1 MLALL
6 PDDKDA
12 APRSPLQRLGDIVLT
27 RDRRQ
32 RRCIKVLLLSVVLYG
47 VSVGLMAYGGL
58 LGIVDPTVTRW
69 LGSFLV
75 LTLSTFYLIMRSGA
89 NLRLREPTMSL
100 PQAFVA
106 QSVIATGYA
115 FTGPIHASTLMLYM
129 LVIVFGLFDMRVN
142 YGRIVTAYTLVLAG
156 AVMIWRSHTMPQLYI
171 AQYEIIYFALLA
183 TGLGVTSR
191 LSLQLSTMR
200 ARLKSHKAELESALA
215 HIQELATHDE
225 LTGLANRRH
234 ILTLLAAHAK
244 RQARGGPSFYVAM
257 ADLDHFKRISDT
269 HGHGVGD
276 DALRTFAREAIKQ
289 LRNTDVIGRWGGE
302 EFLLL
307 MPETPPGD
315 PNMGIE
321 RLRSALATCPASE
334 QVPALRVRF
343 SLGIARYRDGEAI
356 DDTIE
361 RADRA
366 VYAAKEAG
374 RNCTVAL

>member
-1 MLALL
+1 
-6 PDDKDA
+6 
-12 APRSPLQRLGDIVLT
+12 
-27 RDRRQ
+27 
-32 RRCIKVLLLSVVLYG
+32 
-47 VSVGLMAYGGL
+47 
-58 LGIVDPTVTRW
+58 
-69 LGSFLV
+69 
-75 LTLSTFYLIMRSGA
+75 
-89 NLRLREPTMSL
+89 MSL

-129 LVIVFGLFDMRVN
+129 LVIVFGLFDMRAA

-156 AVMIWRSHTMPQLYI
+156 AVMIWRAHTMPQLYI
-171 AQYEIIYFALLA
+171 AQYEMIYFALLA

-215 HIQELATHDE
+215 HIHALATHDE

-234 ILTLLAAHAK
+234 ILAQLDEHAK
-244 RQARGGPSFYVAM
+244 RHARGGPTFYVAM
-257 ADLDHFKRISDT
+257 ADLDHFKSINDA
-269 HGHGVGD
+269 HGHAVGD
-276 DALRTFAREAIKQ
+276 EALRTFAREALHQ

-321 RLRSALATCPASE
+321 RLRAALATCPASE

-356 DDTIE
+356 GDTIE

-374 RNCTVAL
+374 RNCTIAL